1 MNKQKT
7 LLYDNFSGSS
17 DDEKPEEDCVVV
29 PREAG
34 AYQGEPLANV
44 EDAQENRGED
54 ERDADGLTAEILEA
68 RFGQRYPV
76 NNW

>member
-7 LLYDNFSGSS
+7 LLITFLVHPE
-17 DDEKPEEDCVVV
+17 DEKSEEDSIVV

-44 EDAQENRGED
+44 EDAQENRGE
-54 ERDADGLTAEILEA
+54 EKRDADGLTA
-68 RFGQRYPV
+68 
-76 NNW
+76 